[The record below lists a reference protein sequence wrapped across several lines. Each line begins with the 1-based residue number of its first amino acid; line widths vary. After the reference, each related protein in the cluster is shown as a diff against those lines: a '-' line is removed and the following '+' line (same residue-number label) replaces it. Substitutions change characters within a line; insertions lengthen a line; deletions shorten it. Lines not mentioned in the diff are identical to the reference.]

1 LIQWANLN
9 SEMILIAD
17 SGASK
22 TDWRVINETGEIGQ
36 HRGIGFNPNY
46 QTAAEMASELQDD
59 FLLDLRDNVDTIFY
73 YGAGCISS
81 KNRSQVEYA
90 LRSIFKHAEINV
102 DHDLMAAA
110 RATCGHES
118 GIACILGTGSN
129 SCDYDGE
136 LIVDKRPA
144 PGYILGD
151 EGGGAYIGRKFLA
164 DFIHEE
170 MPKKVREKVLDEFQL
185 DNQIIIENVYQRP
198 FPGRYM
204 ASFCRFITENK
215 SDPYCYMLYYN
226 AFQDFFKKHVMKYE
240 GYKKKPVN
248 FVGSIA
254 FYNSDILRS
263 AAYDVD
269 IHVNLVIEG
278 PIAGLTLYHQN
289 LL

>member
-1 LIQWANLN
+1 
-9 SEMILIAD
+9 MILIAD

-22 TDWRVINETGEIGQ
+22 TDWRVINEKGEIGQ
-36 HRGIGFNPNY
+36 HKGIGFNPNY
-46 QTAAEMASELQDD
+46 QTAVEMSNELQDE
-59 FLLDLRDNVDTIFY
+59 FLLNLRDEVETIYY
-73 YGAGCISS
+73 YGAGCGSQ
-81 KNRSQVEYA
+81 KNRLQVTNA
-90 LRSIFKHAEINV
+90 LKSIFKSAEINV

-110 RATCGHES
+110 RATCGHQP

-136 LIVDKRPA
+136 VIVAKRPA

-151 EGGGAYIGRKFLA
+151 EGGGAYIGRKFLQ

-170 MPKKVREKVLDEFQL
+170 MPEKLRDKVIDTFQL
-185 DNQIIIENVYQRP
+185 DNQIIIENVYQKP

-204 ASFCRFITENK
+204 ASFCRFITEHN

-226 AFQDFFKKHVMKYE
+226 SFHDFFKKHVMKYKN
-240 GYKKKPVN
+240 YKKKPVN

-254 FYNSDILRS
+254 FHNSDILRS
-263 AAYDVD
+263 AAYDAD
-269 IHVNLVIEG
+269 IHVNLIIEG
-278 PIAGLTLYHQN
+278 PIAGLTLYHQE

>member
-1 LIQWANLN
+1 
-9 SEMILIAD
+9 MILIAD

-22 TDWRVINETGEIGQ
+22 TDWRVINEKGEISQ

-46 QTAAEMASELQDD
+46 QTAEEMANELQEDY
-59 FLLDLRDNVDTIFY
+59 LINLRDDIDTIYY
-73 YGAGCISS
+73 YGAGCASQ
-81 KNRSQVEYA
+81 KNRLQVTNA
-90 LRSIFKHAEINV
+90 LRSIFKKAEINV

-110 RATCGHES
+110 RATCGNLP

-136 LIVDKRPA
+136 IIINKRPA

-151 EGGGAYIGRKFLA
+151 EGGGAYIGRKFLQ

-170 MPKKVREKVLDEFQL
+170 MPNKLREKVIDKFHLDTQT
-185 DNQIIIENVYQRP
+185 IIENVYQRP

-204 ASFCRFITENK
+204 ASFCRFISEHAA
-215 SDPYCYMLYYN
+215 DPYCYMLYYN
-226 AFQDFFKKHVMKYE
+226 SFQEFFKKTVLKYDD
-240 GYKKKPVN
+240 YKNKPVS

-254 FYNSDILRS
+254 FYNSDILRK
-263 AAYDVD
+263 AAYDAD
-269 IHVNLVIEG
+269 IHVNLILEG
-278 PIAGLTLYHQN
+278 PIAGLTLYHKE

>member
-1 LIQWANLN
+1 ML
-9 SEMILIAD
+9 LIAD

-22 TDWRVINETGEIGQ
+22 TDWRTLDDQGRIEQ

-46 QTAAEMASELQDD
+46 QTAEEMANDLQDD
-59 FLLDLRDNVDTIFY
+59 FLLNLRGKVEAIHY
-73 YGAGCISS
+73 YGAGCTSVQ
-81 KNRSQVEYA
+81 NRQQVVQA
-90 LRSIFKHAEINV
+90 LRTIFREPEINV

-110 RATCGHES
+110 RATCGHKP

-136 LIVDKRPA
+136 FIVDKRPA

-151 EGGGAYIGRKFLA
+151 EGGGAYIGRKFLS

-170 MPKKVREKVLDEFQL
+170 MPKKIRSKVLDKFQL
-185 DNQIIIENVYQRP
+185 DTATIIDHVYRRP

-204 ASFCRFITENK
+204 ASFCRFISENIH
-215 SDPYCYMLYYN
+215 DPYCYMLYYN
-226 AFQDFFKKHVMKYE
+226 SFQEFFKKHVMKYDD
-240 GYKKKPVN
+240 YKKKEVN

-254 FYNSDILRS
+254 FYNSDVLRS

-269 IHVNLVIEG
+269 IHVNIIIEG

-289 LL
+289 LV

>member
-1 LIQWANLN
+1 
-9 SEMILIAD
+9 MILIAD

-22 TDWRVINETGEIGQ
+22 TDWRLINKKGEIAQ

-46 QTAAEMASELQDD
+46 QTAGEMAIDLQDE
-59 FLLDLRDNVDTIFY
+59 FLLNLRGEVDFIYY
-73 YGAGCISS
+73 YGAGCTSA
-81 KNRSQVEYA
+81 KNRDQVENA
-90 LRSIFKHAEINV
+90 LRTVFKHAEIFV
-102 DHDLMAAA
+102 DHDMMAAA
-110 RATCGHES
+110 RATCGHEA

-136 LIVDKRPA
+136 VIIDKRPA

-170 MPKKVREKVLDEFQL
+170 MPKKIREKVLDKFQL
-185 DNQIIIENVYQRP
+185 DTQTIIEHVYQMP

-215 SDPYCYMLYYN
+215 NEPYCYMLYYS
-226 AFQDFFKKHVMKYE
+226 AFQDFFKKHVIKYDN
-240 GYKKKPVN
+240 YKKKKVN

-263 AAYDVD
+263 AAYDAD
-269 IHVNLVIEG
+269 IQVNLIIES
-278 PIAGLTLYHQN
+278 PIAGLSLYHQN

>member
-1 LIQWANLN
+1 
-9 SEMILIAD
+9 MILIAD

-22 TDWRVINETGEIGQ
+22 TDWRILSEKGVVGH

-46 QTAAEMASELQDD
+46 QTAEEMSSELQDD
-59 FLLDLRDNVDTIFY
+59 FLLNIQDDIDTIYY
-73 YGAGCISS
+73 YGSGCASK
-81 KNRSQVEYA
+81 KNRLQVESA
-90 LRSIFKHAEINV
+90 LKSVFRVAEINV

-110 RATCGHES
+110 RATCGHHS

-136 LIVDKRPA
+136 FIVDTRPA
-144 PGYILGD
+144 PGYVLGD
-151 EGGGAYIGRKFLA
+151 EGGGAYIGRKFLQ

-170 MPKKVREKVLDEFQL
+170 MPKKLREKVLDKFQL
-185 DNQIIIENVYQRP
+185 DNNMIIESVYQRP

-204 ASFCRFITENK
+204 ASFCRFITEHVH
-215 SDPYCYMLYYN
+215 DPYCYMLYYN
-226 AFQDFFKKHVMKYE
+226 SFQDFFKKHVMKYE
-240 GYKKKPVN
+240 GYKKKEVN

-269 IHVNLVIEG
+269 IHVNLIIES
-278 PIAGLTLYHQN
+278 PIEGLTLYHQE

>member
-1 LIQWANLN
+1 
-9 SEMILIAD
+9 MILIAD

-22 TDWRVINETGEIGQ
+22 TDWRLIRDTGKIEQ

-46 QTAAEMASELQDD
+46 QTAAEMASELQDE
-59 FLLDLRDNVDTIFY
+59 FLLSISHEVDTIYY
-73 YGAGCISS
+73 YGSGCGTT
-81 KNRSQVEYA
+81 KNRLQVEKA
-90 LRSIFKHAEINV
+90 LRSIFKKPEINV
-102 DHDLMAAA
+102 DHDMMAAA
-110 RATCGHES
+110 RATCGHEA

-136 LIVDKRPA
+136 IIFDKRPA

-170 MPKKVREKVLDEFQL
+170 MPNKMRERVLEKFQL
-185 DNQIIIENVYQRP
+185 DYQTIIENVYQRP

-204 ASFCRFITENK
+204 ASFCRFISENK

-226 AFQDFFKKHVMKYE
+226 AFQDFFRKHVMKYKD
-240 GYKKKPVN
+240 YKNKPIN

-254 FYNSDILRS
+254 FYNSDILRN
-263 AAYDVD
+263 AAFDAE
-269 IHVNLVIEG
+269 IQVNLIIES
-278 PIAGLTLYHQN
+278 PIAGLTLYHQKMP
-289 LL
+289 

>member
-1 LIQWANLN
+1 
-9 SEMILIAD
+9 MILIAD

-22 TDWRVINETGEIGQ
+22 TDWRVINENGEISQ

-46 QTAAEMASELQDD
+46 QTTEEMANDLQEDYLINLQDEI
-59 FLLDLRDNVDTIFY
+59 DTIYFY
-73 YGAGCISS
+73 GSGCSS
-81 KNRSQVEYA
+81 PKNKLQVTDA
-90 LRSIFKHAEINV
+90 LRNVFKKADINV

-110 RATCGHES
+110 RATCGKEP

-136 LIVDKRPA
+136 YIIHKRPA

-151 EGGGAYIGRKFLA
+151 EGGGAYIGRKFLQ

-170 MPKKVREKVLDEFQL
+170 MPNKLREKVIDKFHL
-185 DNQIIIENVYQRP
+185 DNQTIIENVYQRP

-204 ASFCRFITENK
+204 ASFCRFISDNIR
-215 SDPYCYMLYYN
+215 DPYCYLLFYN
-226 AFQDFFKKHVMKYE
+226 SFQDFFKKTVFKYKD
-240 GYKKKPVN
+240 YKYKPVN

-254 FYNSDILRS
+254 FYNSDILRK
-263 AAYDVD
+263 AAYDAEINVHL
-269 IHVNLVIEG
+269 ILEG
-278 PIAGLTLYHQN
+278 PIAGLTLYHKQ